1 MCKYNGVMSSITLHR
16 PMYKAQSNHQLA
28 FDDFNQSCGMQLSL
42 DDEWCVLADR
52 IDWNVVESLYAVNFK
67 SGKGHPAASARQAL
81 GALIIQKRT
90 GLSDRALVKAIA
102 ENPYY
107 QYFIGLPSYSR
118 RCPFTYSTLV
128 GFRKRVTVEMLQA
141 VNEAFLKDAAPTPEH
156 SKDRRSN
163 GDKADSPCADNTG
176 TMILDAT
183 CSPSNI
189 RYPQDFSLLNE
200 AREKTD
206 AMIDA
211 LHRQVNVK
219 GVRHPRTYREVL
231 HKAYLAVAKAKMRP
245 AKKVRALVRKLLCA
259 LLRNLGFIDALI
271 AHGGKLSAR
280 QTVQLDTIRRLYAQQ
295 KEMFDAGTHRV
306 EKRIVSIGQPHVRPV
321 VRGKAKSPVEFGAK
335 YDVSIDEK
343 GHARLE
349 KISFEPYNE
358 CGVFKD
364 AVKRYRE
371 RTGHYPKRALVDQIY
386 RTRENRAFCKE
397 HGISMSGRGPGRP
410 PKDDVQ
416 NRRTEARDE
425 KDRIEVERF
434 FSRDKRT
441 CGAALIVTR
450 LEQTSLASIALSVF
464 VANLFGIPA
473 CGFFVLY
480 FLDTQDAPWKWH
492 FLEFSEADD

>member
-1 MCKYNGVMSSITLHR
+1 
-16 PMYKAQSNHQLA
+16 MYKTQQSRQLA

-42 DDEWCVLADR
+42 DDEWCVLAGR

-67 SGKGHPAASARQAL
+67 SGKGHPAAPARQAL

-107 QYFIGLPSYSR
+107 QYFIGLPSYSK
-118 RCPFTYSTLV
+118 RCPFTYSTMA
-128 GFRKRVTVEMLQA
+128 GFRKRITTEMLQA
-141 VNEAFLKDAAPTPEH
+141 VNEAFLKDAGPTPEH
-156 SKDRRSN
+156 RKDRRSN
-163 GDKADSPCADNTG
+163 AEKADSPCAGNVG

-189 RYPQDFSLLNE
+189 RYPQDFSLLDE

-211 LHRQVNVK
+211 LHRQVDAK

-231 HKAYLAVAKAKMRP
+231 HKAYLAVAKAKKRP

-259 LLRNLGFIDALI
+259 LQRNLGFIDALL
-271 AHGGKLSAR
+271 AQGGKLTAR
-280 QTVQLDTIRRLYAQQ
+280 QAVQLDTIRMLYAQQ

-306 EKRIVSIGQPHVRPV
+306 GKRIVSIGQPYVRPV

-349 KISFEPYNE
+349 RISFEPYNE

-364 AVKRYRE
+364 AVERYHG
-371 RTGHYPKRALVDQIY
+371 RTGHYPRRALVDQIY
-386 RTRENRAFCKE
+386 RTKENRGFCNE

-410 PKDDVQ
+410 PKDDSL
-416 NRRTEARDE
+416 NRRAEARDE

-434 FSRDKRT
+434 FSRGKRT
-441 CGAALIVTR
+441 CGAALIVTK

-473 CGFFVLY
+473 CGFFVFY
-480 FLDTQDAPWKWH
+480 FLGTQDAPWKWH
-492 FLEFSEADD
+492 FLEFLESDA